1 MGNVNVYHYTREEF
15 DAAIDRL
22 VHQIKQSGVDYT
34 YIVGLTRGGL
44 IPAVVLS
51 HKLGVPMLASNWAT
65 DRKKPSITLMDILDN
80 PRNKVLLVDE
90 ILDSG
95 NTIKS
100 FMEMHGNT
108 DVAVLVWNRE
118 QPVVPNY
125 YVKSIQR
132 SIFPDWIEFWWEVK

>member
-1 MGNVNVYHYTREEF
+1 MGNVNVYRYTREMF
-15 DAAIDRL
+15 DDAIDNL
-22 VHQIKQSGVDYT
+22 VHQIKHSGVEYT

-65 DRKKPSITLMDILDN
+65 DRKKPSLTLMDILDN

-95 NTIKS
+95 NTVKS
-100 FMEMHGNT
+100 FMDIHGKT
-108 DVAVLVWNRE
+108 DVAVLVYNIE
-118 QPVVPNY
+118 QEVVPNY
-125 YVKSIQR
+125 YVKSIHR
-132 SIFPDWIEFWWEVK
+132 SVFPDWIEFWWELK

>member
-100 FMEMHGNT
+100 FMEIHGNT

>member
-1 MGNVNVYHYTREEF
+1 MGDVNVYRYTRDMF
-15 DAAIDRL
+15 DAAIDNL
-22 VHQIKQSGVDYT
+22 VHQIKHSGVEYT

-65 DRKKPSITLMDILDN
+65 DRKKPSLTLMDILDN

-95 NTIKS
+95 NTVKS
-100 FMEMHGNT
+100 FMDIHGKT
-108 DVAVLVWNRE
+108 DVAVLVWNKE
-118 QPVVPNY
+118 QSIVPNY
-125 YVKSIQR
+125 HDIDIER
-132 SIFPDWIEFWWEVK
+132 SNFPDWIEFWWELK